1 MWLDTGGWVAG
12 MWLVASHHLLATS
25 HQKFNH
31 QIPSHQDGWWLG
43 ASHTLVAGGWWL
55 VAGGSWLVAGGWWLV
70 FYI

>member
-31 QIPSHQDGWWLG
+31 QIPSHN
-43 ASHTLVAGGWWL
+43 GGWWL
-55 VAGGSWLVAGGWWLV
+55 VARGWWLVVGGWWLV
-70 FYI
+70 VGGWWLVASVLYMKSL